1 MGKPFR
7 VTSVSFDED
16 EEVAVVTA
24 IARGPSLDVIQAHA
38 PNVPV
43 GLGGSVTLSVID
55 VLQLHGVAGKKA
67 PVDPEYAGS
76 SPLYDSLC
84 MVIYGLIDTE

>member
-1 MGKPFR
+1 MSKPFR

-16 EEVAVVTA
+16 EEVTTVTA
-24 IARGPSLDVIQAHA
+24 IAGGPSLDFIRAHA
-38 PNVPV
+38 PNVPIDGDV
-43 GLGGSVTLSVID
+43 VMLSVVD

-67 PVDPEYAGS
+67 PVDAEYAGS

-84 MVIYGLIDTE
+84 MVIYGLIETE